1 MDKPLTAVRDYAQ
14 IIQATIDGKK
24 PLVVGG
30 QAVNIWALNYERQIA
45 ADLAPYRPFMSKDI
59 DLYGS
64 IDLLDAL
71 HRQFGGAKKV
81 PPHRTGTVMV
91 GFLDVELNGQLR
103 HVEVLWSVR
112 GLNQKDLTES
122 YPITIDNLSAEVLA
136 PHKLLKAKISNAAGI
151 DQDGRNDLKHVRMM
165 VHCHRCF
172 LREALQGVTAG
183 MVNDR
188 EVINLLEETRD
199 IINSGEARKLTQKW
213 PIDLSQ
219 VWPCELLAQT
229 QSPRIQRFVQYRLAP
244 QSAVDGKITP

>member
-1 MDKPLTAVRDYAQ
+1 VDQPLTAVRDYAQ

-81 PPHRTGTVMV
+81 PPHRAGTVMV
-91 GFLDVELNGQLR
+91 GFWDVELNGRLR
-103 HVEVLWSVR
+103 HVEVLWSVH
-112 GLNQKDLTES
+112 GLNQKDLAES
-122 YPITIDNLSAEVLA
+122 YPVIIDNLSAEVLA
-136 PHKLLKAKISNAAGI
+136 PHKLLKAKISNVAGI
-151 DQDGRNDLKHVRMM
+151 DQDGRNDLNHVRMM

-172 LREALQGVTAG
+172 LREALQGVTAD

-188 EVINLLEETRD
+188 AVVNLLEETRA
-199 IINSGEARKLTQKW
+199 IINSREARKVTQKW

-219 VWPCELLAQT
+219 VWPRELLAQT
-229 QSPRIQRFVQYRLAP
+229 HSPRIQRFVKYRLAP
-244 QSAVDGKITP
+244 QSDAG

>member
-81 PPHRTGTVMV
+81 PPHRAGTVMV
-91 GFLDVELNGQLR
+91 GFRETEQHHLPHIHADYQDAEVSVAIEDGRVLGGGIDPRKLKLVQAWVEL
-103 HVEVLWSVR
+103 
-112 GLNQKDLTES
+112 
-122 YPITIDNLSAEVLA
+122 
-136 PHKLLKAKISNAAGI
+136 
-151 DQDGRNDLKHVRMM
+151 
-165 VHCHRCF
+165 HR
-172 LREALQGVTAG
+172 E
-183 MVNDR
+183 
-188 EVINLLEETRD
+188 
-199 IINSGEARKLTQKW
+199 
-213 PIDLSQ
+213 
-219 VWPCELLAQT
+219 ELLADWKLARAGQALY
-229 QSPRIQRFVQYRLAP
+229 QIQPLR
-244 QSAVDGKITP
+244 